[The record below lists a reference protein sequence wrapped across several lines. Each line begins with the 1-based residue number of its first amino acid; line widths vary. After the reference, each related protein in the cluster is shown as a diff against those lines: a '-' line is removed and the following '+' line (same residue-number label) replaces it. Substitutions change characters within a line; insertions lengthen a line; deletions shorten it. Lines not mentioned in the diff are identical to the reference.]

1 MAAGSALADQRY
13 AVTGSDVY
21 HIGDAAL
28 KAGVRYRGTQEL
40 RIVADGKT
48 QRFAVRAQYTRTDP
62 TGTVPAQAR
71 FGQVMT
77 AGGTLRDTVDAD
89 PDYLTVL
96 NQPFAVEL
104 DAQTRS
110 ELLRLR
116 GPLPFTFPAPMT
128 GGTLTGSLR
137 RGAIGLVDG
146 RPVIAVAF
154 DASGPAT
161 SGTPSGGGTLA
172 IEGKM
177 RMRGTAY
184 YALRGAPLL
193 LALQETLRIEGVIV
207 QDGRRSPVSIVYQRD
222 IRADDA
228 ASSMT
233 TASSNSG

>member
-13 AVTGSDVY
+13 DVSGSDVY
-21 HIGDAAL
+21 QIGDAAL

-96 NQPFAVEL
+96 NQPFAIEL

-116 GPLPFTFPAPMT
+116 GPLPFTFPAPMA
-128 GGTLTGSLR
+128 GGTLTGSLQ

-146 RPVIAVAF
+146 RPVVAVAF

-161 SGTPSGGGTLA
+161 AGTPSGGTLA
-172 IEGKM
+172 ITGKM
-177 RMRGTAY
+177 RMQGSAY

-207 QDGRRSPVSIVYQRD
+207 QDGRRSPVSIVYRRD